1 MTSPYKVQQITP
13 NVALLLAP
21 NPSAWT
27 LEGTNTWIVGT
38 PGSSERAVIDPG
50 PADEGHLDRIM
61 AALGGRDLSQIWL
74 THSHGD
80 HAEAADPLAE
90 RSGATVYTAR
100 ARDGQVRVAGG
111 ERYVLG
117 GAPMLVHAIPGHT
130 VDSLGFELEED
141 GVVFTGDTL
150 LGRGSTAV
158 GMGLM
163 GEMLTTLA
171 RLEALAAAG
180 SGRGFPG
187 HGEILED
194 LGTAAASRLASRRRR
209 IADVEGRARAGASVD
224 EITDELYAHVAEPSL
239 RMAARHTVVSILKY
253 LDAAAQDGS
262 VATHQ
267 R

>member
-1 MTSPYKVQQITP
+1 MSELEKLAAQVAHKLIARRELLA
-13 NVALLLAP
+13 VSESSSGGLISAALLAVP
-21 NPSAWT
+21 GASAFYI
-27 LEGTNTWIVGT
+27 GG
-38 PGSSERAVIDPG
+38 AV
-50 PADEGHLDRIM
+50 
-61 AALGGRDLSQIWL
+61 
-74 THSHGD
+74 
-80 HAEAADPLAE
+80 
-90 RSGATVYTAR
+90 VYTAR

-117 GAPMLVHAIPGHT
+117 GVPMLVHAIPGHT